1 MKIHRTVLPRYRA
14 SRLRVSQIR
23 SLSSTP
29 AVRGI
34 PRPSTAT
41 PFGVVKKVPLPKH
54 DAPSLKGKKLNK
66 HSNPPPKKTII
77 ISKFPVVTLDLDDLR
92 LAERT
97 NLGFSGQPRLSL
109 SHTTIPPNLRDK
121 GLPPDE
127 QLDYTGRVTI
137 KGPAD
142 TSHRLFNLYD
152 GEVTD
157 VEGPRTKVTVK
168 VLKKIGSGPEDPNFN
183 KWTVAVHKR
192 LKSEIAAWKDISGPF
207 VHYIGFAIVD
217 GVPGV
222 LTQVVE
228 GTSAKDYLEGASIR
242 DKRFL
247 ILAFADALKALH
259 AEQLWHGNLEP
270 PHFVVDTKGK
280 AKLSGFCFNHMIER
294 ELSRVKTPGEHH
306 RSARYAA
313 PEVLEDKTVFDKSD
327 VYSFACVALEL
338 MTGKQPFHEV
348 QQETAVRNLVIEG
361 NAPFA
366 GDYSELMHD
375 PWWITFKS
383 CLSRDPETRPSMKMV
398 YKEL

>member
-1 MKIHRTVLPRYRA
+1 MTK
-14 SRLRVSQIR
+14 
-23 SLSSTP
+23 
-29 AVRGI
+29 
-34 PRPSTAT
+34 
-41 PFGVVKKVPLPKH
+41 
-54 DAPSLKGKKLNK
+54 
-66 HSNPPPKKTII
+66 
-77 ISKFPVVTLDLDDLR
+77 
-92 LAERT
+92 
-97 NLGFSGQPRLSL
+97 LSL
-109 SHTTIPPNLRDK
+109 SHATILADLLGDR
-121 GLPPDE
+121 GSDE

-142 TSHRLFNLYD
+142 TSHRLLNLYD

-157 VEGPRTKVTVK
+157 VEGPSTKVTVQ

-183 KWTVAVHKR
+183 KWTAAVHKR
-192 LKSEIAAWKDISGPF
+192 LKSEIAVWKDISGPF

-217 GVPGV
+217 GVPAV

-228 GTSAKDYLEGASIR
+228 GRSAKDYLEGASIR

-270 PHFVVDTKGK
+270 QHFVVGTNGK

-294 ELSRVKTPGEHH
+294 ELLKVKTSGEHH

-313 PEVLEDKTVFDKSD
+313 PEVLEDKTVSDKSD

-348 QQETAVRNLVIEG
+348 HQETAVRKLVIEG

-383 CLSRDPETRPSMKMV
+383 CLSRDPEIRPSMNMV
-398 YKEL
+398 YKELAGTANSLAVKTFFGEYIILSLNHQTLLCTA